1 MRIYTTTGEDINVD
15 AKGKGENKQQEV
27 KAEQAQTGSMKAVGD
42 IIINVQETPVI
53 KGLILILVMEKSLS
67 QQAKRL
73 NLNKQPATSVKTT
86 IRLMQTPKQTSVLSR
101 TVKTWRRLGRR
112 P

>member
-42 IIINVQETPVI
+42 IIINVQERP
-53 KGLILILVMEKSLS
+53 
-67 QQAKRL
+67 
-73 NLNKQPATSVKTT
+73 
-86 IRLMQTPKQTSVLSR
+86 LSR
-101 TVKTWRRLGRR
+101 D
-112 P
+112 